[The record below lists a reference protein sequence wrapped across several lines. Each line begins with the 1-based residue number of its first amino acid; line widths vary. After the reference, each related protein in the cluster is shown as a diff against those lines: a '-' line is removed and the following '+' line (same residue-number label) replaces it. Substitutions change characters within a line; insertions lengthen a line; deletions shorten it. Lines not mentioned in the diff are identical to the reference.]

1 MKLLRNIVMSDKRH
15 KSGTLLNDLREIHNQ
30 IPRWVLILLALGLA
44 AVVVT
49 RITQLI
55 IMLIAAGAVAY
66 ILNSVITA
74 FERLGMKRSVAVI
87 LLFVFAAMLVIVTN
101 RIFIPDLNQE
111 IMNVYARF
119 PEFSRQIQDAL
130 LLTAQSSAGKY
141 PFIESSIMKFVDIV
155 FGPGGFLERT
165 LSASE
170 ILMQATP
177 FIMAFIL
184 VPFFVFFL
192 LKDWPGAMRRV
203 MGWVPA
209 SYVETTIS
217 VIEEINIL
225 VGKYLRGLAADCFV
239 IGALASAG
247 LWLIGVNY
255 PLTLGILSGVANII
269 PYFGPVIGCT
279 VSSFVALMQ
288 YRSFDPLLNV
298 IVLYIVIK
306 LMDDLVIQPL
316 LIGKGVH
323 LHPMLLVITLIVGEK
338 LFGIMGMISGVPVV
352 TAAQKTAVILLE
364 HHRDKQR
371 RESTRSTIKL
381 NPVKSPVRPI

>member
-1 MKLLRNIVMSDKRH
+1 MTDEKHKGGASLTELRKLRNQMP
-15 KSGTLLNDLREIHNQ
+15 G
-30 IPRWVLILLALGLA
+30 WVLILLALGVA
-44 AVVVT
+44 AVIVS

-55 IMLIAAGAVAY
+55 ILLIAAAVIAY

-74 FERLGMKRSVAVI
+74 IERLGIKRSVAVI
-87 LLFVFAAMLVIVTN
+87 LLFAFGAAFVTAADL
-101 RIFIPDLNQE
+101 IFIPNINLDV
-111 IMNVYARF
+111 MNFYAKF

-130 LLTAQSSAGKY
+130 LSIAQSNAEKY
-141 PFIESSIMKFVDIV
+141 PVIESSIMKLVDIV
-155 FGPGGFLERT
+155 FGPDGFLERS
-165 LSASE
+165 LNASA

-177 FIMAFIL
+177 LIMALIL

-192 LKDWPGAMRRV
+192 LKDWPDVMKRV
-203 MGWVPA
+203 MGWVPP

-225 VGKYLRGLAADCFV
+225 VGKYLRGLAADCFA

-247 LWLIGVNY
+247 LWLIGINS
-255 PLTLGILSGVANII
+255 PITLGILSGVANII
-269 PYFGPVIGCT
+269 PYFGPVVGCT
-279 VSSFVALMQ
+279 ASSLVALLQ

-298 IVLYIVIK
+298 VVLYLAIK

-338 LFGIMGMISGVPVV
+338 LFGVMGMILGVPVV
-352 TAAQKTAVILLE
+352 TAAQKTVGILLE
-364 HHRDKQR
+364 HHRDKLR
-371 RESTRSTIKL
+371 RESAGSFIKTH
-381 NPVKSPVRPI
+381 PVQSPVRPI